1 MIGLKEKIIVT
12 DIDGTLAHRDRIP
25 EEVVK
30 SCGLLRAKGWTM
42 HVATGRILAAAVPHA
57 LTIKALSPAIVYD
70 GARVMG
76 IENGVVFT
84 ESKLSGDV
92 LSLALERIWDMPV
105 MLQLFGDE
113 LVYCRPED
121 VKVAEY
127 FRSIGV
133 PVKEEL
139 LSPGVEGEYFRGIVY
154 GPPPEVEKARRALEK
169 VLEGLATIT
178 MAGESFLDILPPGV
192 SKGSALD
199 WYLGSLK
206 HRPQVVVAVGDHL
219 NDCELL
225 DRADIAVSMED
236 APPMLKQKAD
246 IILPPA
252 SEGGFRKLPEYLL
265 DQSFVQDLMF
275 SRHAPEK
282 GRGLVPVE
290 KNKEGLC

>member
-1 MIGLKEKIIVT
+1 
-12 DIDGTLAHRDRIP
+12 
-25 EEVVK
+25 
-30 SCGLLRAKGWTM
+30 
-42 HVATGRILAAAVPHA
+42 
-57 LTIKALSPAIVYD
+57 
-70 GARVMG
+70 
-76 IENGVVFT
+76 
-84 ESKLSGDV
+84 
-92 LSLALERIWDMPV
+92 
-105 MLQLFGDE
+105 
-113 LVYCRPED
+113 
-121 VKVAEY
+121 
-127 FRSIGV
+127 
-133 PVKEEL
+133 
-139 LSPGVEGEYFRGIVY
+139 VY

-178 MAGESFLDILPPGV
+178 MAGESFLDILPQGV

-206 HRPQVVVAVGDHL
+206 HRPRVVVAVGDHL